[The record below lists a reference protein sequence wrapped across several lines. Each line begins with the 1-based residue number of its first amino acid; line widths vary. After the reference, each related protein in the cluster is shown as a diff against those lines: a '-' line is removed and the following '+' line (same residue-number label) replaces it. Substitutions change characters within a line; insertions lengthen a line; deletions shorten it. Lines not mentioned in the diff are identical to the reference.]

1 MILYTTV
8 ATDRDIQ
15 QIMALQQLNLPQN
28 LSPEQKNSQ
37 GFVTV
42 IHSFAT
48 LKKMNDAEA
57 SIVAKD
63 GDQVIGYLLAM
74 TTHTRHDIPVLIPM
88 FQAFDEVIYEGQ
100 KISSFKYLVVGQVCI
115 AEAYRGRRILDDCYT
130 AYKKHFENMYDFAIT
145 EIHTTNRR
153 SINAHARI
161 GFKLIHTYTDPHGDT
176 WEIVIWDWRNK
187 NQIPATTL

>member
-15 QIMALQQLNLPQN
+15 QIIALQQLNLPQN

-130 AYKKHFENMYDFAIT
+130 AYKKHFENM
-145 EIHTTNRR
+145 
-153 SINAHARI
+153 
-161 GFKLIHTYTDPHGDT
+161 
-176 WEIVIWDWRNK
+176 
-187 NQIPATTL
+187 